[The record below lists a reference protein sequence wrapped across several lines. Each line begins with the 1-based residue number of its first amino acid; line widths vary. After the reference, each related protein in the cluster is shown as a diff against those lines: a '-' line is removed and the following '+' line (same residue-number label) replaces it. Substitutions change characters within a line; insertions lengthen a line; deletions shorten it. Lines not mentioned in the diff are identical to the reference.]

1 MAVKKVSASKAKKAT
16 TKKKVASKTVAA
28 KKAKKKVS
36 ANSKSSAVGKKTN
49 GSKIKISASQRQ
61 KMIGEAAYHVSSKR
75 EPDQG
80 YPDLDWIQAETV
92 IDLFFEAS

>member
-1 MAVKKVSASKAKKAT
+1 MAEKKVTASKAKKAT
-16 TKKKVASKTVAA
+16 TKKKLVSKTAAA
-28 KKAKKKVS
+28 KKKKTVTAK
-36 ANSKSSAVGKKTN
+36 SKSSAVGKTIN
-49 GSKIKISASQRQ
+49 GSKIKITASQRQ
-61 KMIGEAAYHVSSKR
+61 QMIGEAAYQVSSKR